1 MSLLSPAA
9 PRGGGSRGRFP
20 VRYRHLAGGRPPR
33 SRARQPP
40 RRRERRRLVTP
51 SRWPPGRSSAM
62 AAAQE
67 NTGRLLIM
75 VSDARK
81 STRGHLDAA
90 VREAGEVAEKLIGS
104 VLY

>member
-1 MSLLSPAA
+1 
-9 PRGGGSRGRFP
+9 
-20 VRYRHLAGGRPPR
+20 
-33 SRARQPP
+33 
-40 RRRERRRLVTP
+40 
-51 SRWPPGRSSAM
+51 M

-104 VLY
+104 VLYNVGHRRWLRRGPARAPAPACPASPASPGHSPA

>member
-1 MSLLSPAA
+1 
-9 PRGGGSRGRFP
+9 
-20 VRYRHLAGGRPPR
+20 
-33 SRARQPP
+33 
-40 RRRERRRLVTP
+40 
-51 SRWPPGRSSAM
+51 M

-104 VLY
+104 VLYNVGHRRWLRRGPAPRHRPARPARPARAIPRRDARPRGHRTASGQQRQRDG